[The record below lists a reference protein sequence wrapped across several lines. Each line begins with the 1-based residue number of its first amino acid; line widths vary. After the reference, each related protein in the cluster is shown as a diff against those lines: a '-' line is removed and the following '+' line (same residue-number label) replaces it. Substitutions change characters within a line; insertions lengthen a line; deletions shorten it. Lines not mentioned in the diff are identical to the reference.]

1 MPEDKPASGDVNIS
15 DVEAE
20 EVNIGSIVT
29 GHVEGDVVSGDQVAG
44 DKVLGDKTTTI
55 QKITQITQNVPRP
68 FLVATGLALLLL
80 IGLGLTNVPPI
91 RNRFFGPAG
100 PLKMDHPF
108 NVAVAH
114 FGEQDASG
122 QVSESEDGAVLS
134 TWVFETLQTEFDSLP
149 VEIRNDYKPL
159 VWHDSLTDP
168 LVKGVDIGTVLGDT
182 PAARKEAVEQ
192 LAAEIGAHMVI
203 YGTLVQDEA
212 GSNVA
217 LEFYVAPLEGEAE
230 EIVGSQQLGA
240 PVTLPQAIDLDDW
253 RLRGLLNEKLTTRT
267 QALSRFTIGLMYDLS
282 GATEAALDIFK
293 QTEAELTEDWDDQG
307 EGKEILYH
315 FIGREALTLG
325 SAQRVG
331 PEASYETVDAALD
344 EAEAYFEK
352 AIESNPDY
360 ARAHI
365 GLAGVYYQRVQR
377 LPREERLAAVPDI
390 DRAIDAYQTAL
401 TLADEVRW
409 PGVPIELEARFGLGT
424 AYRLKGLA
432 YRDAGFPVEAEPY
445 FTSAGR
451 EIETILEPLAAA
463 NQERTL
469 AAAYLALGAIY
480 GEHAQLRQAQDD
492 MAGSLSLFDQA
503 GQAFEACIA
512 LENPFDQ
519 FLQEE
524 IVKQCQLSQQKVEE
538 ARLASGGE

>member
-1 MPEDKPASGDVNIS
+1 MPEDNSDSHDINIS

-20 EVNIGSIVT
+20 EVNIGAVFT
-29 GHVEGDVVSGDQVAG
+29 GSHLEGDAFSG
-44 DKVLGDKTTTI
+44 DKVLGDKNTFQTI
-55 QKITQITQNVPRP
+55 IHNVTQTVPMP
-68 FLVATGLALLLL
+68 FLAATGLALLVL
-80 IGLGLTNVPPI
+80 IGLGLANLPPV
-91 RNRFFGPAG
+91 RNLFFGPAG

-108 NVAVAH
+108 NVAVAY
-114 FGEQDASG
+114 FGQQDASG

-134 TWVFETLQTEFDSLP
+134 TWVYETLKTEFDSLP
-149 VEIRNDYKPL
+149 AEIQNDYKPL

-203 YGTLVQDEA
+203 YGTLVEDEA

-240 PVTLPQAIDLDDW
+240 PVSLPQTIDLDDW
-253 RLRGLLNEKLTTRT
+253 RLRGLLNEKLSTRT

-282 GATEAALDIFK
+282 GATEAALEIFK
-293 QTEAELTEDWDDQG
+293 QTEAELEDDWAARG

-331 PEASYETVDAALD
+331 PESAYETVEAALD
-344 EAEAYFEK
+344 EAERYFEK
-352 AIESNPDY
+352 AIDSNADY

-390 DRAIDAYQTAL
+390 DRAIDAYEIAL
-401 TLADEVRW
+401 ALADEFRW

-432 YRDAGFPVEAEPY
+432 YRDAGFPDEAEAY
-445 FTSAGR
+445 FSSAGQ
-451 EIETILEPLAAA
+451 EIETILEPLAEA

-480 GEHAQLRQAQDD
+480 GEHAQLRQAQNDV
-492 MAGSLSLFDQA
+492 AGSLSLFDQA
-503 GQAFEACIA
+503 GQAFEACIE
-512 LENPFDQ
+512 LENPFDK

-524 IVKQCQLSQQKVEE
+524 IVKRCQLSHQKVEE
-538 ARLASGGE
+538 ARLALGGE